1 MKKYRCFCTDKIYT
15 EEEIKEI
22 YESDESYLMKKYPTF
37 EDYMKRL
44 LELGKHNAG
53 GVVEV

>member
-1 MKKYRCFCTDKIYT
+1 MKRYRCFDTGEIWT

-22 YESDESYLMKKYPTF
+22 YEGEFSLMKKYPTF
-37 EDYMKRL
+37 EDYMERL
-44 LELGKHNAG
+44 LDLGKHNVG